1 MKMFTLTRRNRMKL
15 QLLVLALAYIPAIAF
30 YRYAEALANQPL
42 VNPSIETE
50 IRHTG
55 SSNHTINGW
64 KDPIR
69 ISEK

>member
-1 MKMFTLTRRNRMKL
+1 MKL

-30 YRYAEALANQPL
+30 YRYVEALANQPL
-42 VNPSIETE
+42 INPSIEKE

-55 SSNHTINGW
+55 SSNNTINGW
-64 KDPIR
+64 ADPIR

>member
-1 MKMFTLTRRNRMKL
+1 MNKFTLTRRNRMKL
-15 QLLVLALAYIPAIAF
+15 QLLVLAFAYIPAIAF

-42 VNPSIETE
+42 INPSIETE

-55 SSNHTINGW
+55 SSDNTINGW

>member
-1 MKMFTLTRRNRMKL
+1 MQF
-15 QLLVLALAYIPAIAF
+15 QLLILTLAYIPAIAF

-42 VNPSIETE
+42 INPSIETE

-55 SSNHTINGW
+55 SSDNTINGW

>member
-1 MKMFTLTRRNRMKL
+1 MNKFTLTRRNRMQF
-15 QLLVLALAYIPAIAF
+15 QLLILTLAYIPAIAF

-42 VNPSIETE
+42 INPSIETE

-55 SSNHTINGW
+55 SSDNTINGW

>member
-1 MKMFTLTRRNRMKL
+1 MKL

-30 YRYAEALANQPL
+30 YRYAEALATQPL
-42 VNPSIETE
+42 INPSIETE

-64 KDPIR
+64 KDPLR